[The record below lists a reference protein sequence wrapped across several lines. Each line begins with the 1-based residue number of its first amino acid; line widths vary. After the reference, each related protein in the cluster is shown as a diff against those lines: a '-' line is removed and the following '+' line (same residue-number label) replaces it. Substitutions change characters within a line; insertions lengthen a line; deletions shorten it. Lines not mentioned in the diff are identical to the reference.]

1 MSYRV
6 EVADTVWSLR
16 IHRIIM
22 LIIQMIYINVNANF
36 TPAPKKKLL
45 GSIKRKNHPE
55 NYQEENYQ
63 FDPLAQRR

>member
-1 MSYRV
+1 
-6 EVADTVWSLR
+6 
-16 IHRIIM
+16 M